1 MALIPVADRDIAT
14 VVTRLE
20 MDRRPTPRPFPVSP
34 LRLVA
39 WPQPHAARYR
49 LLFER
54 IGAPWLWYS
63 RLAMDEPA
71 LIAIIHD
78 PKVAVHAVIDRAGI
92 EIGMLELDF
101 RMPAFCEIAYF
112 GLVPALAGKGHGRW
126 LMAEAL
132 ARAWMPGVEQV
143 RVHTCTL
150 DHPSALGFY
159 RAQGFVARQ
168 RTLES
173 FPDPRLLGLLPAEAA
188 PQIPMILTRSS
199 Y

>member
-1 MALIPVADRDIAT
+1 MALIPVADGDIAT

-39 WPQPHAARYR
+39 WPQPDAARYR

-63 RLAMDEPA
+63 RLAIDEPS
-71 LIAIIHD
+71 LLAIIHD

-101 RMPAFCEIAYF
+101 RMPASCEIAYF

-173 FPDPRLLGLLPAEAA
+173 FPDPRLRGLLRMDAA
-188 PQIPMILTRSS
+188 PQIPMIPTRSS
-199 Y
+199 H